1 MERAMKYATVVDS
14 GLNVELACRLA
25 RDGIDVSYYGAWE
38 SAFVSVRDPS
48 PGFGLEDEGV
58 RRVDAPFTHKDFVF
72 IFPWLN
78 QEHLAMMLKGM
89 GHKVFGATDTHAT
102 YLERDRMKLHTAL
115 QDATA
120 PLKGLDVIQGCS
132 ALNDY
137 FEELGGVESYIKV
150 SNFRG
155 DVETHHH
162 TDVVNSKIKLAE
174 WRKRFG
180 PYAEQ
185 ILFFAQEPIEAE
197 VEVGVDTFFCGGQF
211 LAPGLIGYEVKD
223 KLYVGKVSEHLPPM
237 IYDATMALA
246 PYLKSVEYAN
256 WFTNEMR
263 ITKEGVAYVTD
274 VTTRCPIPPG
284 AAMLEA
290 IDNLPEIIENG
301 ATGKPTEIDWR
312 CKYVCEIVIGSPV
325 LKEDWLEVR
334 FDPEVRRWVKMRNFS
349 KVDGRYWIAPH
360 PTGMTEMIS
369 CVGIGDTFE
378 DATGNADA
386 VADHVCKKTYQASYD
401 ARAFDEVDE
410 VIEKGVKLGIDF

>member
-1 MERAMKYATVVDS
+1 MKYATVVDS
-14 GLNVELACRLA
+14 GLWVELACRLA
-25 RDGIDVSYYGAWE
+25 RDGIDVNYYSAWE

-58 RRVDAPFTHKDFVF
+58 KRIDGPEVSGIA
-72 IFPWLN
+72 IFPWLH
-78 QEHLAMMLKGM
+78 QEAIAEMALEYGSA
-89 GHKVFGATDTHAT
+89 VFGATSNDAT
-102 YLERDRMKLHTAL
+102 YLERDRMALHSAL
-115 QDATA
+115 QQAKS
-120 PLKGLDVIQGCS
+120 PLKGLDVVQGCS
-132 ALNDY
+132 ALSDY
-137 FEELGGVESYIKV
+137 VDELGGIESFFKV

-162 TDVVNSKIKLAE
+162 TDVVNSKLKIAE

-180 PYAEQ
+180 PYAEL
-185 ILFFAQEPIEAE
+185 ILFFCQEPIEAE

-223 KLYVGKVSEHLPPM
+223 KLYVGKVCEHLPPM
-237 IYDATMALA
+237 IYDGTMALA
-246 PYLKSVEYAN
+246 NYLKSVEYAN

-263 ITKEGVAYVTD
+263 ITKDGVAYVTD

-290 IDNLPEIIENG
+290 IDNLPDIIERG
-301 ATGKPTEIDWR
+301 GQRKPTEIQWN
-312 CKYVCEIVIGSPV
+312 CKYVVECIVSSPV

-334 FDPEVRRWVKMRNFS
+334 FDPGMRRWVKMRNFS

-369 CVGIGDTFE
+369 CVGLGE
-378 DATGNADA
+378 SMVEACENARGHA
-386 VADHVCKKTYQASYD
+386 EHVCEKTYQATFD
-401 ARAFDEVDE
+401 ARAFDEVE
-410 VIEKGVKLGIDF
+410 ETIEKGVKLGIEF